1 MFGRFF
7 RNKETGARGE
17 TIPARNDG
25 FPDTGT
31 LSGSCPRCK
40 TQSSFESTGAIPVTF
55 SDMTAVGR
63 DGSMTRVPYDRVAVL
78 VCHHCH
84 QGIAVVEEQMTGEH
98 PSASARG
105 GGQIWW
111 RGVHWWPFHG
121 GVSDPAI
128 PAGIQSTFDEACRAI
143 AANCPRAGAVMARR
157 TLEAVAAD
165 RGETDGPLVKR
176 LAALASRGLLPST
189 FSDWAKEVR
198 LVGNI
203 GAHFDLEEDVSARD
217 AEQLRDFIAEL
228 LNHLYVLPSKLA
240 TRRANANRTAPP
252 SR

>member
-17 TIPARNDG
+17 TIPARHDG

-40 TQSSFESTGAIPVTF
+40 TQSSFESAGAIPVTF

-78 VCHHCH
+78 VCRHCH
-84 QGIAVVEEQMTGEH
+84 QGVAVVEEQMTGEH

-111 RGVHWWPFHG
+111 RGVHWWPFPG

-157 TLEAVAAD
+157 TLEAIAAD
-165 RGETDGPLVKR
+165 HGETDGPLVKR
-176 LAALASRGLLPST
+176 LAALTSRGLLPST
-189 FSDWAKEVR
+189 FADWAKEVR

-203 GAHFDLEEDVSARD
+203 GAHFDLEEDVSVGD

-228 LNHLYVLPSKLA
+228 LNHLYILPSKLA
-240 TRRANANRTAPP
+240 TRRANANRTGPP